1 MVVMFDVVTIG
12 TATRDVFI
20 ASPSFKALKD
30 PKHLEALGFPTGEAE
45 CFALGA
51 KIDIEAP
58 VFTMGGGALN
68 SAVTFSRLGFKTAAS
83 FKVGGDGF
91 GDTLASLL
99 KEEKVSP
106 IVSRDA
112 SVGTA
117 YSTILLNPNGERTVL
132 AYRGASGAIRNRDIV
147 FKKLNAR
154 WAYVVSGHIPLALLV
169 SLVEYLGKKGTH
181 IALAPSRYH
190 LAMGMKKL
198 RPVLKRVSAVFMNRE
213 EAALFTKEEYKREKL
228 IFRKLDEAIQ
238 GFAVMTDGAEGSLV
252 SDGRYLYRARTFKE
266 KELVDRTGAGDA
278 FGAGFVAGL
287 MRDKDVPYALRL
299 ASANATSVVEH
310 IGASAGAL
318 TLKEFQNK
326 RWQYLDLDV
335 EPL

>member
-1 MVVMFDVVTIG
+1 MYDVVTIG
-12 TATRDVFI
+12 TATRDVYI
-20 ASPSFKALKD
+20 TSPSFKALKD

-45 CFALGA
+45 CLALGA

-83 FKVGGDGF
+83 FKVGNDEF
-91 GDTLASLL
+91 GEVLVSQL
-99 KEEKVSP
+99 KNEKVSS

-147 FKKLNAR
+147 FRKLKAR
-154 WAYVVSGHIPLALLV
+154 WAYVVSGHMPLTLLT
-169 SLVEYLGKKGTH
+169 SLVEHLGKNGTRV
-181 IALAPSRYH
+181 AFSPSRYH
-190 LAMGMKKL
+190 VEMGVKKL
-198 RPVLKRVSAVFMNRE
+198 RPILKYVQAVFMNRE
-213 EAALFTKEEYKREKL
+213 EAALFTKEEYKHEKL

-238 GFAVMTDGAEGSLV
+238 GISIMTDGAEGSLV

-266 KELVDRTGAGDA
+266 KKLVDRTGAGDA

-299 ASANATSVVEH
+299 ASANATSVVER
-310 IGASAGAL
+310 IGASEGVL

>member
-1 MVVMFDVVTIG
+1 MGGMFDVVTIG

-20 ASPSFKALKD
+20 TSPSFKALKD

-51 KIDIEAP
+51 KIDIEEP
-58 VFTMGGGALN
+58 VYTVGGGALN

-83 FKVGGDGF
+83 FKIGKDEF
-91 GDTLASLL
+91 GDALL
-99 KEEKVSP
+99 RDVRAEKISP

-112 SVGTA
+112 LLGTA
-117 YSTILLNPNGERTVL
+117 YSTILLNPNGERTIL
-132 AYRGASGAIRNRDIV
+132 TYRGASDGVRQKDIP
-147 FKKLNAR
+147 FRKLNAR
-154 WAYVVSGHIPLALLV
+154 WAYVVSGHMPLAILE
-169 SLVEYLGKKGTH
+169 SLVEHFGKKGTRV
-181 IALAPSRYH
+181 AFAPSRYH
-190 LAMGMKKL
+190 VEMGVKKL
-198 RPVLKRVSAVFMNRE
+198 RPVLKYVHAVFMNRE
-213 EAALFTKEEYKREKL
+213 EAALFTKEEYKHEKL

-238 GFAVMTDGAEGSLV
+238 GFAVMTEGAEGSLV
-252 SDGRYLYRARTFKE
+252 SDGRYLYRAGTFKE
-266 KELVDRTGAGDA
+266 KGLIDRTGAGDA

-318 TLKEFQNK
+318 TLKEFQGK

>member
-1 MVVMFDVVTIG
+1 MYDVVTIG

-20 ASPSFKALKD
+20 TSPSFKALKD

-45 CFALGA
+45 CLALGA

-68 SAVTFSRLGFKTAAS
+68 AARTFSRLGFKTAAS
-83 FKVGGDGF
+83 FKIGNDEF
-91 GDTLASLL
+91 GESILREVKSA
-99 KEEKVSP
+99 KISP
-106 IVSRDA
+106 IVSRD
-112 SVGTA
+112 VTLGTA
-117 YSTILLNPNGERTVL
+117 YSTILLNPNGERTIL
-132 AYRGASGAIRNRDIV
+132 AYRGASDEIRQKDV
-147 FKKLNAR
+147 PLKKLGAR
-154 WAYVVSGHIPLALLV
+154 WAYIVSGRMPLTLLKT
-169 SLVEYLGKKGTH
+169 LIEHLGKKGTRV
-181 IALAPSRYH
+181 ALAPSRYYVE
-190 LAMGMKKL
+190 MGIKKL
-198 RPVLKRVSAVFMNRE
+198 RPLLRYVQVVCMNRE
-213 EAALFTKEEYKREKL
+213 EAALFTKEEYKHEKL

-238 GFAVMTDGAEGSLV
+238 GFAVMTEGAQGSLV

-266 KELVDRTGAGDA
+266 KKLVDRTGAGDA

-287 MRDKDVPYALRL
+287 MRDKDIPYALRL
-299 ASANATSVVEH
+299 ASANATSVVER
-310 IGASAGAL
+310 IGASEGAL